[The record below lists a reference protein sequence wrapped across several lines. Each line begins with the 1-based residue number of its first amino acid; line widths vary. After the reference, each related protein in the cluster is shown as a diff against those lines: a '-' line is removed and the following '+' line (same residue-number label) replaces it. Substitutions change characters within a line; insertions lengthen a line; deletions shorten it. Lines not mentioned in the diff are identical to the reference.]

1 MGTDE
6 NLTTNLIE
14 KIKGLRGSER
24 EIVAELI
31 KTLAEI
37 YSKKLY
43 RTAGYSSLYSFCTEA
58 LGYSSGAAW
67 RRCAAARVVLHNP
80 EILSKLSSGE
90 LTLCAVAELSKVL
103 NEENGSTLLPE
114 ALGKSREELQVLV
127 AQHQPVAATPKR
139 RERVRVKRVE
149 SAKELPLLSAQSAP
163 VDSERLYTV
172 TLELTQ
178 EEMELV
184 HQAQAALCSAKVK
197 DTLLSAAKKVISR
210 QQRLEQL
217 REKRAAKKECAS
229 PVRRTGAEDLKD
241 NSRSRYIPV
250 EVRHAVVMRD
260 NKQCSYVSPTGVRCC
275 ERNNL
280 ELDHIIPFSLGG
292 ESTTENLRLLCKTH
306 NLMFAENTFGREK
319 IEGIIKSRNKQH
331 AGQLSTA
338 SPGGAI

>member
-58 LGYSSGAAW
+58 LGYSSGASW
-67 RRCAAARVVLHNP
+67 RRCAAARAVLKTP

-103 NEENGSTLLPE
+103 NEDNGSALLPE
-114 ALGKSREELQVLV
+114 ALGKSREELKVLV
-127 AQHQPVAATPKR
+127 AQYQPVATTPKR
-139 RERVRVKRVE
+139 RERVKVKRVE
-149 SAKELPLLSAQSAP
+149 PSKELPLLSAQSAAT
-163 VDSERLYTV
+163 DSERLYTV

-184 HQAQAALCSAKVK
+184 HQAQAALCTAKVK
-197 DTLLSAAKKVISR
+197 DTLLSAAKKVINR
-210 QQRLEQL
+210 EQRLEQL
-217 REKRAAKKECAS
+217 REKRAARKESAS
-229 PVRRTGAEDLKD
+229 QVRRTGADDLKD
-241 NSRSRYIPV
+241 NSCSRYIPV
-250 EVRHAVVMRD
+250 GVRHAVRKRD

-275 ERNNL
+275 ERSNL
-280 ELDHIIPFSLGG
+280 ELDHITPFSLGG

-306 NLMFAENTFGREK
+306 NLMYAEE
-319 IEGIIKSRNKQH
+319 IERIIKARNKQPT
-331 AGQLSTA
+331 G
-338 SPGGAI
+338 